1 MSLFV
6 SIILPVLA
14 GVLAGMTISM
24 FAVKLVFRR
33 LSTTGVI
40 NMLNIELFLLLFIL
54 TGMIGF
60 HVRVT
65 AVYSVGELI
74 ILTLVGFVFGCI
86 GCIVVQRKEL
96 KKCQNK

>member
-6 SIILPVLA
+6 SIILPVLS

-24 FAVKLVFRR
+24 SAIKLVFRR
-33 LSTTGVI
+33 LSMIGVV

-54 TGMIGF
+54 IGMIGF
-60 HVRVT
+60 HVRVI
-65 AVYSVGELI
+65 AVYSIGELI

-86 GCIVVQRKEL
+86 GCVIIQRKEL